1 MHARR
6 NFVFGAVLAAVLVV
20 PTLTERAYGTVWS
33 AKSDASLLA
42 AKAWMETQATASVQF
57 GARAANWLW
66 HQIQAR

>member
-6 NFVFGAVLAAVLVV
+6 NFVLGAVLAAVLVV
-20 PTLTERAYGTVWS
+20 PTLAERAYGTVWS

-42 AKAWMETQATASVQF
+42 AKTWMETQATASVQF
-57 GARAANWLW
+57 GAHAANWLW